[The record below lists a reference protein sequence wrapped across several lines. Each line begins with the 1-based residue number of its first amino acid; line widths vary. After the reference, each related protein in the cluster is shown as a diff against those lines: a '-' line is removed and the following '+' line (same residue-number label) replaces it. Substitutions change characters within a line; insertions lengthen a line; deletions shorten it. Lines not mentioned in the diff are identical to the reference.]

1 MMGLALGSLE
11 SQLEPHVQ
19 THCVSDRSHLLPG
32 GRRLFT
38 LFKPL
43 LRWLSGL
50 LGFRKR
56 ASVIV
61 SLRPYPTLA
70 LFIVPVILLRL
81 LSLLRLT

>member
-1 MMGLALGSLE
+1 MMGWALGSLE

-19 THCVSDRSHLLPG
+19 THCISDRSHLLPG

-50 LGFRKR
+50 RGFRKR
-56 ASVIV
+56 ASVDCVASPV
-61 SLRPYPTLA
+61 SYSGAVHRAGYFA
-70 LFIVPVILLRL
+70 
-81 LSLLRLT
+81 